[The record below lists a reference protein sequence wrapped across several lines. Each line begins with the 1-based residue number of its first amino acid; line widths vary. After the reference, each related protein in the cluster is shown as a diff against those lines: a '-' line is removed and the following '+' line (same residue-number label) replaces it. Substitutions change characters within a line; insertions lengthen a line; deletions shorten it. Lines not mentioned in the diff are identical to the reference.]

1 MEVENRE
8 KEIIIEEKIK
18 EDEKENELNN
28 VLREEENE
36 DELTIEEKEKENMEV
51 KEKEI
56 NNCILEKCS
65 KCNEESIKLNLC
77 QKCNQEKGY
86 YPLYLNDNLPENE
99 YINCYDKSTKYQ
111 GFYFDEKNE
120 VFKLCHSNCKT
131 CDYGGDGNEN
141 NCTSC
146 KNNQILKPDIPNSTN
161 CVTKCDFFY
170 YYQGE
175 KYKCT
180 YSEKCPDKY
189 QLEIKDKRK
198 CIDKC
203 QNDNTYIFQYDGECY
218 KDIPE
223 GTTYDEIK
231 RLCKDI
237 NIEKCKLNEKKLN
250 LLSNE
255 NITEYEIETKAKL
268 YAKEFYYTNEHVTVY
283 KNDFY
288 SITLYKDGDCL
299 SKLGLTIDEIDFG
312 KCYKKI
318 TDEFGINKNLIIV
331 IISKIINGIF
341 ITIDKLIF
349 NPNSGEEI
357 NFMEICKNETIT
369 IKKDLKEKMK
379 NLENIESLEELTE
392 QGIDIF
398 DPNSKFYTDLCF
410 HFISPI
416 DGRDIPVKDRIK
428 LFFPNITLCDEGCNI
443 KGINLT
449 NWKAICEC
457 TLNKLIH
464 NNIFGNN
471 LLLQKSLGEVQD
483 ILTKTNIEVMKC
495 YRDLLDITT
504 YKNNTGMMIILSILF
519 IQIIFIIIYYFKYKF
534 KIKKYIM
541 SITDIFLQSSFVKKN
556 TYLINSFIMSPNNL
570 KKSNPPKNN
579 NQSEIKSEN
588 NNKINFERKI
598 AKNKPKTQIIKKG
611 KKIRGSKNIDNRKS
625 LSQKNNF
632 IFNISKDSN
641 RNSNDIINF
650 SENIKDKKNDIIQND
665 YKINIDEYMKTD
677 PDDMDYDDAIREDK
691 RTYCQYF
698 LDKIK
703 KEQIIL
709 STFLKQEILKPIPL
723 KIVLLLLNID
733 LYLFINALFFNENY
747 ISDLL
752 NFKKDTFSSF
762 INRLYDRII
771 IITITGVIINYVV
784 EFFFI
789 EDKKIRG
796 IFKRE
801 KENIIIL
808 KYEIVQIIKNT
819 YIRYNIFNIISCL
832 IMLFSLYY
840 IFCFNNVYPCIKDE
854 WLKSSFIIISI
865 MQILPM
871 FLGFI
876 DTSIR
881 FISFKFKSERLFKL
895 SSIFL

>member
-1 MEVENRE
+1 
-8 KEIIIEEKIK
+8 
-18 EDEKENELNN
+18 
-28 VLREEENE
+28 
-36 DELTIEEKEKENMEV
+36 
-51 KEKEI
+51 
-56 NNCILEKCS
+56 
-65 KCNEESIKLNLC
+65 
-77 QKCNQEKGY
+77 
-86 YPLYLNDNLPENE
+86 
-99 YINCYDKSTKYQ
+99 
-111 GFYFDEKNE
+111 
-120 VFKLCHSNCKT
+120 
-131 CDYGGDGNEN
+131 
-141 NCTSC
+141 
-146 KNNQILKPDIPNSTN
+146 
-161 CVTKCDFFY
+161 
-170 YYQGE
+170 
-175 KYKCT
+175 
-180 YSEKCPDKY
+180 
-189 QLEIKDKRK
+189 
-198 CIDKC
+198 
-203 QNDNTYIFQYDGECY
+203 
-218 KDIPE
+218 
-223 GTTYDEIK
+223 
-231 RLCKDI
+231 
-237 NIEKCKLNEKKLN
+237 
-250 LLSNE
+250 
-255 NITEYEIETKAKL
+255 
-268 YAKEFYYTNEHVTVY
+268 
-283 KNDFY
+283 
-288 SITLYKDGDCL
+288 
-299 SKLGLTIDEIDFG
+299 
-312 KCYKKI
+312 
-318 TDEFGINKNLIIV
+318 
-331 IISKIINGIF
+331 
-341 ITIDKLIF
+341 
-349 NPNSGEEI
+349 
-357 NFMEICKNETIT
+357 
-369 IKKDLKEKMK
+369 
-379 NLENIESLEELTE
+379 
-392 QGIDIF
+392 
-398 DPNSKFYTDLCF
+398 
-410 HFISPI
+410 
-416 DGRDIPVKDRIK
+416 
-428 LFFPNITLCDEGCNI
+428 
-443 KGINLT
+443 
-449 NWKAICEC
+449 
-457 TLNKLIH
+457 
-464 NNIFGNN
+464 
-471 LLLQKSLGEVQD
+471 
-483 ILTKTNIEVMKC
+483 MKC

-588 NNKINFERKI
+588 NNKIKFERKI
-598 AKNKPKTQIIKKG
+598 AKNKSKTQIIKKG

-650 SENIKDKKNDIIQND
+650 SENIKDKKNDILQNN

-698 LDKIK
+698 VDKIK

-752 NFKKDTFSSF
+752 NFKKDTFGSF
-762 INRLYDRII
+762 INRLYDRIV

-784 EFFFI
+784 KFFFI

>member
-1 MEVENRE
+1 
-8 KEIIIEEKIK
+8 
-18 EDEKENELNN
+18 
-28 VLREEENE
+28 
-36 DELTIEEKEKENMEV
+36 
-51 KEKEI
+51 
-56 NNCILEKCS
+56 
-65 KCNEESIKLNLC
+65 
-77 QKCNQEKGY
+77 
-86 YPLYLNDNLPENE
+86 
-99 YINCYDKSTKYQ
+99 
-111 GFYFDEKNE
+111 
-120 VFKLCHSNCKT
+120 
-131 CDYGGDGNEN
+131 
-141 NCTSC
+141 
-146 KNNQILKPDIPNSTN
+146 
-161 CVTKCDFFY
+161 
-170 YYQGE
+170 
-175 KYKCT
+175 
-180 YSEKCPDKY
+180 
-189 QLEIKDKRK
+189 
-198 CIDKC
+198 
-203 QNDNTYIFQYDGECY
+203 
-218 KDIPE
+218 
-223 GTTYDEIK
+223 
-231 RLCKDI
+231 
-237 NIEKCKLNEKKLN
+237 
-250 LLSNE
+250 
-255 NITEYEIETKAKL
+255 
-268 YAKEFYYTNEHVTVY
+268 
-283 KNDFY
+283 
-288 SITLYKDGDCL
+288 
-299 SKLGLTIDEIDFG
+299 
-312 KCYKKI
+312 
-318 TDEFGINKNLIIV
+318 
-331 IISKIINGIF
+331 
-341 ITIDKLIF
+341 
-349 NPNSGEEI
+349 
-357 NFMEICKNETIT
+357 
-369 IKKDLKEKMK
+369 
-379 NLENIESLEELTE
+379 
-392 QGIDIF
+392 
-398 DPNSKFYTDLCF
+398 
-410 HFISPI
+410 
-416 DGRDIPVKDRIK
+416 
-428 LFFPNITLCDEGCNI
+428 
-443 KGINLT
+443 
-449 NWKAICEC
+449 
-457 TLNKLIH
+457 
-464 NNIFGNN
+464 
-471 LLLQKSLGEVQD
+471 
-483 ILTKTNIEVMKC
+483 
-495 YRDLLDITT
+495 
-504 YKNNTGMMIILSILF
+504 
-519 IQIIFIIIYYFKYKF
+519 
-534 KIKKYIM
+534 
-541 SITDIFLQSSFVKKN
+541 
-556 TYLINSFIMSPNNL
+556 MSPNNL

-598 AKNKPKTQIIKKG
+598 AKNKSKTQIIKKG

-632 IFNISKDSN
+632 IFNISKDLN

-650 SENIKDKKNDIIQND
+650 SENFKDKKNDILQND

-752 NFKKDTFSSF
+752 NFKKDTFGSF
-762 INRLYDRII
+762 INRLYDRIV

-808 KYEIVQIIKNT
+808 KYEIVQIIKNI